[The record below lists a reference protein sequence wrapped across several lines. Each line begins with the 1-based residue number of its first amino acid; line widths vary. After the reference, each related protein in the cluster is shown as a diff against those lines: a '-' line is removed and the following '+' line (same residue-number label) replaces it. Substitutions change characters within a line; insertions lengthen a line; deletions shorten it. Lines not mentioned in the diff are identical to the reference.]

1 MRLPKMI
8 FWIVVVILLAGL
20 ATILFALFMKAI

>member
-20 ATILFALFMKAI
+20 ATILFAFFLKAI

>member
-20 ATILFALFMKAI
+20 ATILFALLMKAI